1 MKPEE
6 IQTRLDEIKTKIA
19 TQMAA
24 ASELTEEEYDDVAKA
39 VVAEYESAK
48 KITLSEA
55 REIEANLRGGFEALR
70 ATIHEQTAAAN
81 PSATG

>member
-6 IQTRLDEIKTKIA
+6 LQTRLDEIKSKIA
-19 TQMAA
+19 TQ
-24 ASELTEEEYDDVAKA
+24 LTKAEALTQEEYDDVAKA

-55 REIEANLRGGFEALR
+55 QEIEASLRGGFESLR
-70 ATIHEQTAAAN
+70 ATIHEQTAAGK